1 MKITK
6 DLKLA
11 FSVETETHGTVLV
24 YSPSITRETF
34 ELYYKE
40 LGKVFAECYADDD
53 EGRHLALVGPQ
64 MAYAS
69 LKSAAKSLGTW
80 DTPSGVENGFINEL
94 VRLTQIAYADKSG
107 WKKIPMATAQAHK
120 VLDED
125 GTEEVLN
132 SLVFFTA
139 VCKAGPKSLASTL
152 MPVVTRSLG
161 WETGS
166 WTDFSAYIDSLPKST
181 PSETSE
187 MQQQSVIA

>member
-11 FSVETETHGTVLV
+11 FSVETTTHGTVLI

-34 ELYYKE
+34 ELYFKE

-64 MAYAS
+64 IAYSS
-69 LKSAAKSLGTW
+69 LKAAAKALGTW

-94 VRLTQIAYADKSG
+94 MRLTQIAYADKAG
-107 WKKIPMATAQAHK
+107 WKKIPMATALAHG
-120 VLDED
+120 VLDD
-125 GTEEVLN
+125 DATEEVLN

-139 VCKAGPKSLASTL
+139 ACKAGPRKLASTL
-152 MPVVTRSLG
+152 LPVVAQSLD
-161 WETGS
+161 WAIGS

-181 PSETSE
+181 PAATSET
-187 MQQQSVIA
+187 QQQSVIA